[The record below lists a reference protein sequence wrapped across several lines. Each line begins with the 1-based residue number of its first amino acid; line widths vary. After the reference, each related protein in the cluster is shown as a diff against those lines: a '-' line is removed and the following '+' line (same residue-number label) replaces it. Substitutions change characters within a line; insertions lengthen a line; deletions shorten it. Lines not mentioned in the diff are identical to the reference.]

1 MIRRSTLVLLVLFV
15 TLAAGA
21 IYWQRSQ
28 DKKGTSNAT
37 ATPGSQLLFSFKEN
51 ISGLR
56 LERGS
61 GGILELGRDD
71 QGAWTL
77 IYPKAD
83 ATDVAAVEGAVSQLI
98 STPVISTLEEGP
110 SMEEAGLATPAY
122 RLLIS
127 LDDGSQVVLNI
138 GNVTPTGAGYYVLV
152 SQQGMSIAS
161 KYSLEPIL
169 KLLDNPP
176 VKLPDTP
183 SPSDQ
188 NLPGAILTP
197 AP

>member
-1 MIRRSTLVLLVLFV
+1 
-15 TLAAGA
+15 
-21 IYWQRSQ
+21 
-28 DKKGTSNAT
+28 
-37 ATPGSQLLFSFKEN
+37 
-51 ISGLR
+51 
-56 LERGS
+56 
-61 GGILELGRDD
+61 
-71 QGAWTL
+71 
-77 IYPKAD
+77 
-83 ATDVAAVEGAVSQLI
+83 
-98 STPVISTLEEGP
+98 
-110 SMEEAGLATPAY
+110 
-122 RLLIS
+122 
-127 LDDGSQVVLNI
+127 VLNI